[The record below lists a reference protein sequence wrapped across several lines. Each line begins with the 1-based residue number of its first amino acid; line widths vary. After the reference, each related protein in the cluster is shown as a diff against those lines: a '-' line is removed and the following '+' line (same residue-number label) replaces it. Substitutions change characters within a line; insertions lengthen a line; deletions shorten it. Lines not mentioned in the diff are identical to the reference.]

1 MIERVRVC
9 IRVRVRVYRYCVSTV
24 DKGVQA
30 VDNCVSIVDKVVD
43 NGVQAV
49 DKGVQAVDK
58 VVDKLGVF
66 LLCLINHPGSTVKT
80 LVNTAATTV
89 I

>member
-1 MIERVRVC
+1 MFVCACVC
-9 IRVRVRVYRYCVSTV
+9 IRVRVRRYCLSTV
-24 DKGVQA
+24 D
-30 VDNCVSIVDKVVD
+30 NCLSIVDKRVD

-49 DKGVQAVDK
+49 DKVVQAVDK

-66 LLCLINHPGSTVKT
+66 LLCLINHSDSTVKT
-80 LVNTAATTV
+80 LVNTAGTTV

>member
-1 MIERVRVC
+1 
-9 IRVRVRVYRYCVSTV
+9 
-24 DKGVQA
+24 

-49 DKGVQAVDK
+49 DNGVQAVDK